1 MKYFLAWAALVVVTV
16 LAYWPGLQGPFLF
29 DDFGSLAAMGQL
41 GGIKD
46 WYTFKSFVFGGFSGP
61 TGRPL
66 SLLTFLI
73 DGNNWPTDAWP
84 FKRTN
89 VVIHLLVGG
98 LLAAVTDRVLCLTG
112 VDRKKARWL
121 ALLSAACWLLHPF
134 LVSTTLYVVQRM
146 AQLST
151 LFIFAGMLTYLHGR
165 TLLGTKPVKAYLTM
179 SIGLGLCTFL
189 AMIAK
194 ENGILLPL
202 LVGVLEITLLS
213 DRNPRVA
220 ALDRRWA
227 ALFLLLPSVV
237 IVLYLVNQA
246 LRSNFFVPNPP
257 RDFSTYERLLTELR
271 ILVDYLQHWFLPQA
285 STPGVFQDHFVASKG
300 FFVPLTTAIS
310 AVFHVSLI
318 SIGIVKR
325 HKWPLFSFAVLFF
338 YASHLLESTSLN
350 LELYFEHRNYL
361 ATAFLLLPLLVM
373 LQKKTSRS
381 LFLVIAL
388 SMLFVLAGLTRLT
401 TTVWASYPSIVES
414 AARKAPNS
422 ARAQQQFSLL
432 LYNAGRYQESL
443 QVANEAIA
451 RIPDDEQ
458 LLIWRGTVRCNL
470 GMLTANNFQELRE
483 QLAPHEYDLR
493 GLALYEALLD
503 SVVSR
508 KCPAVSLD
516 DLHDLFADMLQ
527 VPRNANPRSAS
538 FSQITYLMGSVDIH
552 RGKPDSAMSNFR
564 RSLQARPGASRAMLM
579 ASLMA
584 SKQFYAEAMEL
595 SAMALARLER
605 TEEGMLG
612 SAQVSER
619 DIREFRK
626 KVQEEIE
633 QIEVDSIQ
641 PGAPDA

>member
-16 LAYWPGLQGPFLF
+16 FAYWPGLQGPFLF
-29 DDFGSLAAMGQL
+29 DDFGSLAAMGDL

-89 VVIHLLVGG
+89 LVIHLLIGA
-98 LLAAVTDRVLCLTG
+98 LLAAVTVRVLCLTG
-112 VDRKKARWL
+112 IDRKKARWL
-121 ALLSAACWLLHPF
+121 ALLSAASWLLHPF

-151 LFIFAGMLTYLHGR
+151 LFIFVGMLTYLRGR
-165 TLLGTKPVKAYLTM
+165 MLVGTKPVKAYLTM
-179 SIGLGLCTFL
+179 SIGLGLCTLL

-202 LVGVLEITLLS
+202 LVGVLEFTLLS
-213 DRNPRVA
+213 DKNPRVA
-220 ALDRRWA
+220 PLDRRWA
-227 ALFLLLPSVV
+227 ALFLLLPSVI
-237 IVLYLVNQA
+237 IVLYLANQA
-246 LRSNFFVPNPP
+246 LRSNFFIPNPP

-300 FFVPLTTAIS
+300 FFSPLTTAVS
-310 AVFHVSLI
+310 AVFHLLLI
-318 SIGIVKR
+318 SVCIVKR
-325 HKWPLFSFAVLFF
+325 HKWPLLSFAVLFF
-338 YASHLLESTSLN
+338 YASHLLESTTLN

-361 ATAFLLLPLLVM
+361 ATAFLFLPLLVM
-373 LQKKTSRS
+373 LQKKTSRP
-381 LFLVIAL
+381 LFSVVVISTL
-388 SMLFVLAGLTRLT
+388 LVLAGLTRLT

-443 QVANEAIA
+443 QVANEAIS
-451 RIPDDEQ
+451 RIPGDEQ

-470 GMLTANNFQELRE
+470 GMLTGKNFQELKER
-483 QLAPHEYDLR
+483 LAPHEYDLR
-493 GLALYEALLD
+493 GLALYESLLD

-516 DLHDLFADMLQ
+516 DLRSLFADMLQ
-527 VPRNANPRSAS
+527 VPRNANPRSAR
-538 FSQITYLMGSVDIH
+538 FSQIAYLMGTVDIH
-552 RGKPDSAMSNFR
+552 RGDPDSAMINFK
-564 RSLQARPGASRAMLM
+564 RSLQSRPGASRAMLM

-584 SKQFYAEAMEL
+584 SKEFYAEAMEL
-595 SAMALARLER
+595 SAMALVRLER
-605 TEEGMLG
+605 TENGLLG
-612 SAQVSER
+612 SVQVSEQ
-619 DIREFRK
+619 DIRDFRK
-626 KVQEEIE
+626 KVQEEVE
-633 QIEVDSIQ
+633 KTGVDSTQ
-641 PGAPDA
+641 PSEPDA